1 MLEGFQISSMD
12 RIFEIVLLR
21 KKGLSGLQR
30 YYSDD
35 VSNRNNRG
43 GRQELGGRWG
53 TMMGWVRSWEKRQWF
68 WEVGEQLASIFIGVN
83 LGMGFPCGSASK
95 ESACNAGD
103 LGLISGLGR
112 SPGEGKGYW
121 VGIFKVNT

>member
-1 MLEGFQISSMD
+1 MD

-103 LGLISGLGR
+103 LALIPELER
-112 SPGEGKGYW
+112 SP
-121 VGIFKVNT
+121 